1 MEKVAKNF
9 VFSILLLLILY
20 ATGMIVYHN
29 IEGWDWLDS
38 IYFMTTTFTTVG
50 YGDIV
55 PKTQEGKMFT
65 VLFVWTGVSI
75 GFYFL
80 FLLSRYRERKVDK
93 AVLRILR
100 RVGARRMLPELEDLE
115 NIGTD
120 QNSHNY
126 PMHIG
131 GSRETPLSPASTQ
144 QKKKGKK

>member
-1 MEKVAKNF
+1 MEKIAKNF

-20 ATGMIVYHN
+20 ATGMVVYHN
-29 IEGWDWLDS
+29 VEGWDWLDCL
-38 IYFMTTTFTTVG
+38 YFMTVTFTTVG

-55 PKTQEGKMFT
+55 PVTKEGKLFT
-65 VLFVWTGVSI
+65 VIFVWTGVSI

-115 NIGTD
+115 NIGTE
-120 QNSHNY
+120 QNSH
-126 PMHIG
+126 H
-131 GSRETPLSPASTQ
+131 PLHAGKGPELPDEPPKP

>member
-20 ATGMIVYHN
+20 ATGMIIYHN
-29 IEGWDWLDS
+29 VEGWDWLDS
-38 IYFMTTTFTTVG
+38 IYFMTVTFTTVG

-55 PKTQEGKMFT
+55 PKTQEGKLFT

-80 FLLSRYRERKVDK
+80 FLLSRYRERKVDR

-115 NIGTD
+115 NIGTE
-120 QNSHNY
+120 QNSHH
-126 PMHIG
+126 PLHMGRSQEIPPA
-131 GSRETPLSPASTQ
+131 EKLTPE
-144 QKKKGKK
+144 KKKAKK